1 MRKKYN
7 IQMNPKRLSKEDIAK
22 HKDFN
27 ALYSKFQSLPKSPSP
42 VYRRMSF
49 WIVAAAAAAAM
60 LLLYVGVN
68 QINAGNYEKRMA
80 SYFDNS
86 DFINPPFDQVQKT
99 FASYDVD
106 VNQGGVFEYPSGSK
120 LFVPAAA
127 FTDKAGNPVGG
138 QVTIKYREMHD
149 FVDFFMSGIPM
160 TYDSAG
166 VNYILES
173 AGMIEIFAEKDG
185 KKVNMA
191 PGKSINVEL
200 VSQVNVS
207 PNINIPPGY
216 NIYRLDEEK
225 RNWVYQTI
233 DKMQVIEEQ
242 MSQNLP
248 NENDP
253 FYPATKELKEKLQTL
268 QINQENE
275 LAKVENSLPKP
286 KLPIKPIKANPNDYV
301 FDLDFNDLKDPNA
314 SGDLAAAQG
323 ELEALYKQYEKMLWR
338 LSGEAGITPQQ
349 LQQGFSNVTDIK
361 IQKLDNSTY
370 ELMLKKGDDKL
381 NVKVNPVLSGSDYDK
396 AMADFNRD
404 FDRYQKE
411 LSQREANL
419 KDQKEAIKQKFEEEK
434 RLANLTFNER
444 IDELRKSGMEYAA
457 MDEIIK
463 RKVVNRF
470 TASGFGIWNCDRPL
484 PPNRLILA
492 ANFKNENGQSY
503 KNKTA
508 YLVDKSRNTVYQ
520 FLAEDGA
527 ELNIDLNAQ
536 NLLWLVTDDNKIA
549 VIRPDDF
556 KGITKETKEHDFVM
570 QKVNKE
576 INDEKDVRD
585 ILFL

>member
-7 IQMNPKRLSKEDIAK
+7 IQMNPKRLSNEDIAK

-27 ALYSKFQSLPKSPSP
+27 ALYSKFQSLPKDRTPA
-42 VYRRMSF
+42 YRRLSF
-49 WIVAAAAAAAM
+49 WIAAAAAAAM

-68 QINAGNYEKRMA
+68 SIYTGNYEQRMA
-80 SYFDNS
+80 DYFDHS
-86 DFINPPFDQVQKT
+86 DFINPPLDQIQKT
-99 FASYDVD
+99 FASYNVD
-106 VNQGGVFEYPSGSK
+106 VNQGGVFQYPSGSK
-120 LFVPAAA
+120 LIVPAAA

-166 VNYILES
+166 VNYVLES

-207 PNINIPPGY
+207 PSINIPPGY

-233 DKMQVIEEQ
+233 DKMEVIEDR
-242 MSQNLP
+242 MNQNLP

-253 FYPATKELKEKLQTL
+253 SYPAAKKLKEKLQTL
-268 QINQENE
+268 QVNE
-275 LAKVENSLPKP
+275 ANEIAKLENSLPKP
-286 KLPIKPIKANPNDYV
+286 KLPAKPIKANPNDYV

-323 ELEALYKQYEKMLWR
+323 ELEAMYKQYEKMLWR
-338 LSGEAGITPQQ
+338 LSENAGVTPQQ

-361 IQKLDNSTY
+361 IHKLDNNTY

-381 NVKVNPVLSGSDYDK
+381 SVKVNPVLSGSDYEK

-404 FDRYQKE
+404 FARYQME
-411 LSQREANL
+411 LDQREANM
-419 KDQKEAIKQKFEEEK
+419 KNQKEAIRQKFAEER
-434 RLANLTFNER
+434 RLANLSFTDK
-444 IDELRKSGMEYAA
+444 IAELRKAGMEYAA
-457 MDEIIK
+457 TDEIIK
-463 RKVVNRF
+463 KKVVNRF

-492 ANFKNENGQSY
+492 ANFKNEKGESY

-508 YLVDKSRNTVYQ
+508 YLVDKSRNTVVQ

-527 ELNIDLNAQ
+527 KLNIDLNAQ

-549 VIRPDDF
+549 VVRPEDF

-570 QKVNKE
+570 KKVNKE
-576 INDEKDVRD
+576 INDEKDVRG